1 MFTRTFLLTAAVLL
15 VSGSASVH
23 AAPVSDVVLDEVRA
37 PLDVGINGS
46 VVAYTHRTA
55 SARTEVVIRL
65 GAAAPRRIAAGKGYS
80 PVDVGV
86 DRRGRRVVGFQRCA
100 ARCDLMTVPVVGGR
114 PRVVARIERAADLTI
129 GRGRI
134 FWIEQRQVRSRL
146 LAGGPIR
153 REAVA
158 SGVRPQRIDTDG
170 RTLAVTGEMVY
181 QDINGKSGLS
191 VTRPGSGRARL
202 RGSKGFGEQYE
213 AIRSPA
219 VTPNGITSLYETSE
233 ASGGPTLAHT
243 FAVFADGD
251 RGYDLQT
258 TGGMH
263 VLEWDAAGN
272 DAVFIHGATDA
283 GCVIGDALEGID
295 VGAAPCRIVRAD
307 LSGERRLAPMLVESP
322 PMIVGSVAITQLT
335 VQVMTLADGKI
346 TSRVGVPGIA
356 VEYRDDKGTI
366 LGRTV
371 TDEFGRMRPTTVLPS
386 PKSSVAVVAAT
397 TPPSYAFLL

>member
-1 MFTRTFLLTAAVLL
+1 M
-15 VSGSASVH
+15 
-23 AAPVSDVVLDEVRA
+23 
-37 PLDVGINGS
+37 DVGINGS
-46 VVAYTHRTA
+46 VVAYTHRVS

-65 GAAAPRRIAAGKGYS
+65 GNAAPRRIAAGKGYS
-80 PVDVGV
+80 PVDVGH
-86 DRRGRRVVGFQRCA
+86 DRRGRRVVAFQRCA

-114 PRVVARIERAADLTI
+114 PRVVARIGRAADVTI

-134 FWIEQRQVRSRL
+134 VWIEGRRVRSRL
-146 LAGGPIR
+146 LAGGPVH

-158 SGVRPQRIDTDG
+158 FGMRPQRIDTDG

-202 RGSKGFGEQYE
+202 RGSKGFGEQYA

-219 VTPNGITSLYETSE
+219 VTPDGITSLYETSE
-233 ASGGPTLAHT
+233 ASGGPTLAQT
-243 FAVFADGD
+243 FAVFAEGG

-263 VLEWDAAGN
+263 VLEWDASGTNA
-272 DAVFIHGATDA
+272 AFIQGATDA
-283 GCVIGDALEGID
+283 GCMIGDAREGIA

-307 LSGERRLAPMLVESP
+307 LSSERRLP
-322 PMIVGSVAITQLT
+322 PMIVGSVATTGLAVQALT
-335 VQVMTLADGKI
+335 LDGGKI
-346 TSRVGVPGIA
+346 TSRTGLPGIPVEFRDKEGA
-356 VEYRDDKGTI
+356 V

-371 TDEFGRMRPTTVLPS
+371 TDEFGRLRPTNLLPS
-386 PKSSVAVVAAT
+386 PTSAIAVLAAT
-397 TPPSYAFLL
+397 TPRSYAFLL